1 MSEFLKLGKKSLA
14 VILSVLMLLPFMLSV
29 AFAANL
35 IDEAL
40 LYPNGMVTEEKYYTV
55 TKGITEK
62 YVVLNNTSK
71 DNQIKNYI
79 YEVDLKNEDL
89 SIVAGYNKCDGN
101 PTDYGMLTL
110 PEQVNYAEANRGV
123 NVVAAINGGC
133 YNTKTGEPD
142 GLLIMDGKM
151 LHDYGENTK
160 NAQDSFFAILNDGT
174 PVIRRPGD
182 RTDDVKEAISG
193 KYHLVENGVYLNI
206 QDSSVHPR
214 SAVGI
219 KADGTVV
226 FMVSDGRQ
234 SPDSCGM
241 TLEQQ
246 AYAMIALGCVDVL
259 SLDGGGSSTLMTQRE
274 ALSDTSIRN
283 TPCYGFAR
291 PIATSLMVCTS
302 AKPTNEFDHIAF
314 SETRYSVY
322 PLHSIAINYVGCDE
336 NGFKANIPEGKLVV
350 EDESYGS
357 LKGST
362 FYAKDKE
369 GTVNLNYV
377 VDGEIIDSVPVTITK
392 EAESFIDKGINNFIR
407 MIGNIIDMFKF
418 IIQKI
423 SGLFA

>member
-1 MSEFLKLGKKSLA
+1 MSNFSKLGKKSIA
-14 VILSVLMLLPFMLSV
+14 VILAVLMLLPCMLSG

-40 LYPNGMVTEEKYYTV
+40 LYPNGIVTEEKYYTV
-55 TKGITEK
+55 TKGVTEK
-62 YVVLNNTSK
+62 YVVLNSTSK

-79 YEVDLKNEDL
+79 YEVDLTNEDL

-110 PEQVNYAEANRGV
+110 PEQVNYAEKNRGTH
-123 NVVAAINGGC
+123 VVAAINGGY
-133 YNTKTGEPD
+133 YNTRTGEPS

-151 LHDYGENTK
+151 LHDYAENTTDTR
-160 NAQDSFFAILNDGT
+160 NSFFAILHDGT
-174 PVIRRPGD
+174 AVIRRPGG

-193 KYHLVENGVYLNI
+193 GYHLVENGVYLNVS
-206 QDSSVHPR
+206 DNSVHPR
-214 SAVGI
+214 STVGI

-246 AYAMIALGCVDVL
+246 AYTMMALGCVDVL
-259 SLDGGGSSTLMTQRE
+259 SLDGGGSSTMMTQRE
-274 ALSDTSIRN
+274 ALSATSIRN

-302 AKPTNEFDHIAF
+302 AKPTNEFDHLAF
-314 SETRYSVY
+314 NEAAYIVY
-322 PLHSIAINYVGCDE
+322 PLHSVSVKYAGCDE
-336 NGFKANIPEGKLVV
+336 NGYKADIPAGKLVV
-350 EDESYGS
+350 EDESYGT
-357 LKGST
+357 LVGST
-362 FYAKDKE
+362 FYAKQKE

-377 VDGEIIDSVPVTITK
+377 VNGEVVDSVTVTITK
-392 EAESFIDKGINNFIR
+392 DADSFIETGMKNYIR
-407 MIGNIIDMFKF
+407 LIGNLIDMFLFLIK
-418 IIQKI
+418 KLT
-423 SGLFA
+423 SLFA

>member
-1 MSEFLKLGKKSLA
+1 MSKFSKLGKKSIA
-14 VILSVLMLLPFMLSV
+14 VILAVLMLLPCMLSG

-40 LYPNGMVTEEKYYTV
+40 LYPNGIVTEEKYYTV
-55 TKGITEK
+55 TKGVTEK
-62 YVVLNNTSK
+62 YIVLNSTSK

-89 SIVAGYNKCDGN
+89 SIVAGYNKCDAN
-101 PTDYGMLTL
+101 PTDFGMQTL
-110 PEQVNYAEANRGV
+110 PEQVDFAETNRGV
-123 NVVAAINGGC
+123 NVVAAVNGGC
-133 YNTKTGEPD
+133 YNTVTGEPA
-142 GLLIMDGKM
+142 GLLIMDGKTV
-151 LHDYGENTK
+151 HGVGGNK
-160 NAQDSFFAILNDGT
+160 DSFFAILNDGT
-174 PVIRRPGD
+174 PVIRRYNE

-193 KYHLVENGVYLNI
+193 KYHLVENGVYLNVS
-206 QDSSVHPR
+206 DNAVHPR
-214 SAVGI
+214 TAVGI
-219 KADGTVV
+219 REDGTVV

-246 AYAMIALGCVDVL
+246 AYTMMALGCVDVL

-302 AKPTNEFDHIAF
+302 ANPTNEFDHIAF
-314 SETRYSVY
+314 SETEYTVY
-322 PLHSIAINYVGCDE
+322 PLHSISINYVGCDE
-336 NGFKANIPEGKLVV
+336 NGFKASIPEGQLVV
-350 EDESYGS
+350 EDESYGT

-377 VDGEIIDSVPVTITK
+377 VDGEVIDSVPVTITK
-392 EAESFIDKGINNFIR
+392 EADSFVDIGIKNFIR
-407 MIGNIIDMFKF
+407 MIGNMIEMFKF
-418 IIQKI
+418 LIQKFT
-423 SGLFA
+423 SLFA